1 MLQEIT
7 HDLLLRYPETERKE
21 ISAGLRRFQRRHEI
35 KGFHGPSFDPRFVS
49 LHSSD
54 QHEAGLGFLAEPQ
67 EEMSASDLPAFVSMP
82 TVHFGR
88 PGPMSNVPQNAH
100 RPKSLLQYHYRF
112 GHDQLGSDRQ
122 GSSDF
127 MASVGQSS
135 VIIREMWCLAANRS
149 MCNVSWPNLF
159 WFKILHWARS

>member
-1 MLQEIT
+1 MLKEIT
-7 HDLLLRYPETERKE
+7 HDLLLHYPETERNK

-49 LHSSD
+49 LYSSD

-67 EEMSASDLPAFVSMP
+67 EEISASDLPAFVSMP
-82 TVHFGR
+82 TVQFGR
-88 PGPMSNVPQNAH
+88 PARMPNAPQNAH

-127 MASVGQSS
+127 MAPVGQSS
-135 VIIREMWCLAANRS
+135 VIIKEMWCLAVDKS
-149 MCNVSWPNLF
+149 MCNVSCPNSFGL
-159 WFKILHWARS
+159 R